1 MNLLELPP
9 GDINTVLSHLRVKI
23 SHLLIQFIIIS
34 DPLKHKSVTLADLLG
49 AGHRMGEH
57 QVQRGVVLHQ
67 RMMLVVPNELHHR
80 GERERV
86 REAVLP
92 VVVVN
97 LDQLVVPVFPEKTD
111 EAEHQIKW
119 GENKKTKHHDGTLF
133 IFPAAHRNVSVKS
146 PCNLVE
152 ASRTTKEPS
161 GLSLSFSFTSS
172 LREDQLTVNGPN
184 TSDTFNSQT
193 RTRL

>member
-1 MNLLELPP
+1 
-9 GDINTVLSHLRVKI
+9 
-23 SHLLIQFIIIS
+23 
-34 DPLKHKSVTLADLLG
+34 
-49 AGHRMGEH
+49 
-57 QVQRGVVLHQ
+57 
-67 RMMLVVPNELHHR
+67 MMLVVPNELHHR

-97 LDQLVVPVFPEKTD
+97 LDQLVVPVFPEKMD
-111 EAEHQIKW
+111 EAEHQIKTANV
-119 GENKKTKHHDGTLF
+119 GKTRRRPFH
-133 IFPAAHRNVSVKS
+133 FPAAHRNVSVKS

-184 TSDTFNSQT
+184 TVI
-193 RTRL
+193 RLTAKQNTPLMQGCLKSG